1 MISKAEGFAPPQE
14 VRANA
19 KRGLE
24 LRQKHNRGGTEVG
37 VARAR
42 DLSNGRSLPIETIR
56 RMVSYFARHEVDKKG
71 EGWGVD
77 SAGYIAWLLWGGDA
91 GRSWAT
97 RINNEYNKKDKA
109 NMSELAHSY
118 AAITKSEKQ
127 ADGTLKVYGKATDD
141 SLDIDSQICDP
152 TWLKDAMPDWFVSG
166 GNIREQHSNIA
177 AGVATDYEEKADGH
191 YITALVVDP
200 VSVKKVE
207 TGVLKGFSIG
217 IRGPRVVRD
226 TKAANGRIVDG
237 QIVEVSLVDRPAN
250 PNAKLMLAKAAESGE
265 LMAVE
270 QKGIPTPAEA
280 FASKSGD
287 VETPVIEEATE
298 VVEVEAVE
306 VETPAEEA
314 PAVEEAEE
322 VKAEEV
328 PAEAELLNVAKSFL
342 AELNKFDQGT
352 YDKAR
357 TALAELIIVE
367 AKEMADGSDE
377 RESIKELLHAVKHLA
392 HWYEGEVEE
401 GEVANP
407 VLEPEVA
414 SDMINLSADAEEM
427 KMCKMCDKSMDDCEC
442 EDKAAEKSVV
452 VSFSPEDQAEIVE
465 KAIASAKASVLEE
478 IEILKSAKEAVEQ
491 ELISTKSD
499 LADAL
504 TKSVAGGP
512 SRLAKSAPS
521 GKTPNELL
529 EKANAYLTKASTT
542 SDKVL
547 AQGYKEIAEDLFKK
561 AKKIGKDL

>member
-1 MISKAEGFAPPQE
+1 M
-14 VRANA
+14 N
-19 KRGLE
+19 L
-24 LRQKHNRGGTEVG
+24 
-37 VARAR
+37 
-42 DLSNGRSLPIETIR
+42 D
-56 RMVSYFARHEVDKKG
+56 
-71 EGWGVD
+71 
-77 SAGYIAWLLWGGDA
+77 
-91 GRSWAT
+91 
-97 RINNEYNKKDKA
+97 
-109 NMSELAHSY
+109 LAHSY

-127 ADGTLKVYGKATDD
+127 EDGTLKVYGKATDD

-270 QKGIPTPAEA
+270 QKGVPTPAEA

-287 VETPVIEEATE
+287 VETPAVEEVAVIEEATE
-298 VVEVEAVE
+298 AVEAEAVPVE
-306 VETPAEEA
+306 EVPVA
-314 PAVEEAEE
+314 EEAEE
-322 VKAEEV
+322 AKAEET

-377 RESIKELLHAVKHLA
+377 RESIKELLHSVKHLL

-407 VLEPEVA
+407 VLETEEA
-414 SDMINLSADAEEM
+414 ADLITLSADAEEV
-427 KMCKMCDKSMDDCEC
+427 KMCDKCDKSLDGCEC
-442 EDKAAEKSVV
+442 EDKTAEKSVV
-452 VSFSPEDQAEIVE
+452 ISFSPEQQAEIVE
-465 KAIASAKASVLEE
+465 KAIASAKEIVVKE

-491 ELISTKSD
+491 ELETTKAE

-521 GKTPNELL
+521 STTSNELL
-529 EKANAYLTKASTT
+529 EKANAYLTKASMT
-542 SDKVL
+542 SDKLL
-547 AQGYKEIAEDLFKK
+547 AEGYKEIAEELEKK

>member
-1 MISKAEGFAPPQE
+1 
-14 VRANA
+14 
-19 KRGLE
+19 
-24 LRQKHNRGGTEVG
+24 
-37 VARAR
+37 
-42 DLSNGRSLPIETIR
+42 
-56 RMVSYFARHEVDKKG
+56 
-71 EGWGVD
+71 
-77 SAGYIAWLLWGGDA
+77 
-91 GRSWAT
+91 
-97 RINNEYNKKDKA
+97 
-109 NMSELAHSY
+109 
-118 AAITKSEKQ
+118 
-127 ADGTLKVYGKATDD
+127 
-141 SLDIDSQICDP
+141 
-152 TWLKDAMPDWFVSG
+152 
-166 GNIREQHSNIA
+166 
-177 AGVATDYEEKADGH
+177 
-191 YITALVVDP
+191 
-200 VSVKKVE
+200 
-207 TGVLKGFSIG
+207 LKGFSIG